1 MKKLLVVLIV
11 LGVLLAIAIGVGAW
25 LDGKARAMAEE
36 EARKR
41 IVDVL
46 PPMRAAKVEIEGFP
60 FLFDVL
66 VSGRVDRLRVELSDV
81 QGPGAS
87 VESVVLVVDDIT
99 IDRDLLIDQQKLA
112 VTDIGR
118 AELTARLTG
127 AAISKVV
134 REQVELEGSTA
145 RVHAHGL
152 SAEAQ
157 LAVVGRRIEVR
168 ISSSAP
174 LPPEARAF
182 LDRPLVFQLPSE
194 EVLPCTP
201 ALRVVDSRL
210 ELGCSVSELPAA
222 VKRALGQ
229 R

>member
-41 IVDVL
+41 IVEVL
-46 PPMRAAKVEIEGFP
+46 PRMRAAKVEIEGFP

-66 VSGRVDRLRVELSDV
+66 VSGSVDRLRVELSDIENV
-81 QGPGAS
+81 GVS
-87 VESVVLVVDDIT
+87 VESVVLVVDDIA
-99 IDRDLLIDQQKLA
+99 IDRDLLLDQRKLA

-134 REQVELEGSTA
+134 REQVELDGSTA
-145 RVHAHGL
+145 RIKAYGL

-157 LAVVGRRIEVR
+157 LSVVGRRVELKV
-168 ISSSAP
+168 SSSAP

-182 LDRPLVFQLPSE
+182 LDRPLVFQLPPE

-201 ALRVVDSRL
+201 ALHVVDSRL
-210 ELGCSVSELPAA
+210 ELGCTVTELPPA